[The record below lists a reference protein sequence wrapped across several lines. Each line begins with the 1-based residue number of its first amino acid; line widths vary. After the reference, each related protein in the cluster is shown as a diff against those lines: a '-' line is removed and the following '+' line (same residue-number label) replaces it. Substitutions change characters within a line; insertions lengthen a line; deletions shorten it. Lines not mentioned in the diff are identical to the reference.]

1 MNIYMNRIITPV
13 YDWNK
18 KGIELS
24 SFLQNK
30 KYTYQLENARVF
42 YVVKPNS
49 ENVIKIGVSGEN
61 SGVGI
66 KRFLEYQLLY
76 GDGRNTDNIC
86 LGMKVFY
93 VGKTKYNPFVESKN
107 SLIHKLELHMIRTFK
122 KLNITARGR
131 ERTTATLKKVKE
143 IFNEYIGTADIE
155 TDIRKSRRATAG
167 TNKKYD
173 GFVLS
178 YF

>member
-1 MNIYMNRIITPV
+1 MNRQITSV

-24 SFLQNK
+24 TFLKNK
-30 KYTYQLENARVF
+30 KYTDQLKNARVF

-61 SGVGI
+61 TGDGI

-76 GDGRNTDNIC
+76 GDGARTNNIC

-93 VGKTKYNPFVESKN
+93 VGKTMYNPFVESKN
-107 SLIHKLELHMIRTFK
+107 SLIHKLELHMIRSFK
-122 KLNITARGR
+122 KLKIVARGR
-131 ERTTATLKKVKE
+131 ERTIATLKKVKE
-143 IFNEYIGTADIE
+143 IFDEYIGSGDIE
-155 TDIRKSRRATAG
+155 TNIRKSRRATAG
-167 TNKKYD
+167 VNKMYD
-173 GFVLS
+173 AFV
-178 YF
+178 FV